1 MDNLRWVS
9 PRKKEEMEKE
19 GYRIIKKYPD
29 HLTEKHINRHT
40 ELILM
45 EKADVVEKPK
55 VKREKISKPKV
66 VEQPILE
73 EKVEE
78 IV

>member
-1 MDNLRWVS
+1 MQRLVRG
-9 PRKKEEMEKE
+9 RKIEKMISLGYKVIDEEKNGLTLMEKE
-19 GYRIIKKYPD
+19 
-29 HLTEKHINRHT
+29 
-40 ELILM
+40 
-45 EKADVVEKPK
+45 DVVEKPKVKREKQK